1 MPNDSKKD
9 CIKLYNIFLLFS
21 LTIGI
26 EYTELDLQNRKTG
39 IPAIETDTKKIAV
52 LIAREI
58 ARKID
63 PPYGPPLIQNFIG
76 KVN

>member
-1 MPNDSKKD
+1 MANDSKKD

-26 EYTELDLQNRKTG
+26 EYTELDLQNKKTG

-52 LIAREI
+52 LIAQ
-58 ARKID
+58 ALTRKID
-63 PPYGPPLIQNFIG
+63 PPDGPPLIQNFIE
-76 KVN
+76 KVI